1 MVTALALITW
11 HDIFRAVPLS
21 VSVMNYCPARSIPLT
36 TDSIICDEDHSKL
49 INVSEILNE
58 A

>member
-1 MVTALALITW
+1 MVTAPALITW
-11 HDIFRAVPLS
+11 HDIFRVVPLS
-21 VSVMNYCPARSIPLT
+21 VSVMNYCLARSIPLI

-49 INVSEILNE
+49 INASETLNE